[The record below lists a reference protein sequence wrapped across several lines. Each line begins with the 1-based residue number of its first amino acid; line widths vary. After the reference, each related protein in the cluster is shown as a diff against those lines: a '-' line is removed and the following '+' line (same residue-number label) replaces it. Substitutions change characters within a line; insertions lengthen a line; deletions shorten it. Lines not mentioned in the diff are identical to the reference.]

1 MLNGY
6 ERNPTCTSNQL
17 PRSRSGGVRRSR
29 PGGVRRSHPG
39 AVEGKEIGR
48 RAASRRRR
56 VHAGGRG
63 GVQKKR

>member
-1 MLNGY
+1 
-6 ERNPTCTSNQL
+6 
-17 PRSRSGGVRRSR
+17 
-29 PGGVRRSHPG
+29 VRRSHPG